1 MYSGFAAKFASLELL
16 VLSSRRSLER
26 LFVMPNAPDQKRA
39 KMNAIK
45 KYTAAPVF

>member
-1 MYSGFAAKFASLELL
+1 MRNWLL
-16 VLSSRRSLER
+16 G
-26 LFVMPNAPDQKRA
+26 LFNAPDQRRA

>member
-1 MYSGFAAKFASLELL
+1 MVWNVAKIGTKHSDP
-16 VLSSRRSLER
+16 VLGPS
-26 LFVMPNAPDQKRA
+26 NAPDQKRA

>member
-1 MYSGFAAKFASLELL
+1 MRNRLL
-16 VLSSRRSLER
+16 GLSD
-26 LFVMPNAPDQKRA
+26 AQDQRRA